1 MIYEQNCYNL
11 NIKYFDNLIEI
22 NIKNIPNKF
31 IRFKIYENILHF
43 FKLYKLNTLIK
54 YYDKEFLI
62 CNELYLKNV
71 LRNYEYIRYMNCS
84 DFNRCKKFDLI
95 EVNDIFICKSCNVIF
110 NKPFKIIIICCR
122 KNLLIENQISP
133 HCKNCK
139 KFVCI

>member
-31 IRFKIYENILHF
+31 IRFKIYDL

-62 CNELYLKNV
+62 CNELDLKNV
-71 LRNYEYIRYMNCS
+71 
-84 DFNRCKKFDLI
+84 FKKLEI
-95 EVNDIFICKSCNVIF
+95 DI
-110 NKPFKIIIICCR
+110 
-122 KNLLIENQISP
+122 
-133 HCKNCK
+133 
-139 KFVCI
+139 